1 MRLLKIMGLC
11 LAAACALAVA
21 VAGTASA
28 AEPAIYQC
36 GAAVKNPVTK
46 KYEGKYEKGCKTL
59 NAKGEGKY
67 EFEEWRLGSS
77 KTGGKKGKVKK
88 FKSKGSP
95 PGTLEVPHVSTVE
108 CAHSF
113 DEGEFSGPKAAA
125 NIKAKFTGCKASSI
139 PCENGVNAGEITTNT
154 IKGEIGYISKTA
166 HRVGVDLTPQSGT
179 VFAELHCGSPP
190 EPILRLKVTGSLI
203 GEVTPINT
211 WSKEATINFEQNSGR
226 QKIQELEGM
235 TEPDVLITEF
245 CKKKEECTP
254 EEPIESGESAKG
266 TGKGEELYL
275 KA

>member
-36 GAAVKNPVTK
+36 GAAVKNAVTK

-67 EFEEWRLGSS
+67 EFEEWRLGS
-77 KTGGKKGKVKK
+77 KTTGGKKGKAKK

-108 CAHSF
+108 CAHSY
-113 DEGEFSGPKAAA
+113 DEGEFTGPKTAG
-125 NIKAKFTGCKASSI
+125 NIKAKFTGCHASSE
-139 PCENGVNAGEITTNT
+139 PCQNGATGEITTNVL
-154 IKGEIGYISKTA
+154 KGEIGYVNKGA
-166 HRVGVDLTPQSGT
+166 HTVGVDIKAQSGT
-179 VFAELHCGSPP
+179 VLAELHCGLPP
-190 EPILRLKVTGSLI
+190 AAILRLRVTGSVI

-211 WSKEATINFEQNSGR
+211 WSKEATINFEQVSGK
-226 QKIQELEGM
+226 QDIKILEGM
-235 TEPDVLITEF
+235 SEPDFLLTAY
-245 CKKKEECTP
+245 CKKVEPCEP
-254 EEPIESGESAKG
+254 EEPSESGESAKG